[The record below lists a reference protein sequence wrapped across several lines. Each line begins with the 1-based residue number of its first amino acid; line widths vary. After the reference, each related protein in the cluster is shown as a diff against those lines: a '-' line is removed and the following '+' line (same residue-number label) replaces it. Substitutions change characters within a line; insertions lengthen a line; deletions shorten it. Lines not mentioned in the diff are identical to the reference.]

1 MVRHPMAIIGQE
13 NRLEVIK
20 EAPHGIYLDGG
31 KHGEI
36 LLPKAQVPDWV
47 SNGDILSVFVY
58 LDSEDRVIATTK
70 TPKAKV
76 GEFACLEVVG
86 THPKAGVFLDWGLEK
101 DLLLPYR
108 EMKDRLRIGD
118 KVVAFLYVDVLEGR
132 ERLAASA
139 RIGRC
144 LRNDPP
150 RYQRKD
156 EVDLIVISETELGY
170 KAIVDH
176 SYMGM
181 LYKNEL
187 SAPLE
192 YGQSLRGYIRQ
203 VRPDG
208 KIDLQRD
215 PPKKKTLLP
224 LSEEIFDALID
235 AGGKLPYNDKTS
247 PETIREAFNC
257 SKKAFKQAIGT
268 LYKQRRILITDSGIE
283 LTK

>member
-1 MVRHPMAIIGQE
+1 MANIGQE
-13 NRLEVIK
+13 NRLEIIK
-20 EAPHGIYLDGG
+20 DAPHGIYLDGG

-36 LLPKAQVPDWV
+36 LLPKNQVPDWV
-47 SNGDILSVFVY
+47 SNGDTLSVFVY

-108 EMKDRLRIGD
+108 EINGTLHIGD
-118 KVVAFLYVDVLEGR
+118 KVVVFIYLDALDGR

-156 EVDLIVISETELGY
+156 EVDLIVVSETDLGY

-176 SYMGM
+176 SHMGM

-187 SAPLE
+187 SESLE
-192 YGQSLRGYIRQ
+192 YGQSLKGFVRQ

-215 PPKKKTLLP
+215 PPKTKTVLP
-224 LSEEIFDALID
+224 LSEDIFDALTD
-235 AGGKLPYNDKTS
+235 AGGKLPYNDKTP